1 MEVQSRLGDP
11 MAAGIYNF
19 TIEQGTTVV
28 KQFTYKDANA
38 AVVDLAGYDV
48 RMQIRDTVASSTVID
63 TFTTSSGMSI
73 LGTVSSSNSGTI
85 QLRIEAASSS
95 LYTFTT
101 AVYDIEIEATG
112 SSTVTRLLQGS
123 IKLSPEVTR

>member
-1 MEVQSRLGDP
+1 

-38 AVVDLAGYDV
+38 VIVDLSGYDV
-48 RMQIRDTVASSTVID
+48 RMQLRDTIGSSTVID
-63 TFTTSSGMSI
+63 SFTTSSGLSI
-73 LGTVSSSNSGTI
+73 LGSANSTSSGTI

-101 AVYDIEIEATG
+101 AVYDIEIEDTG
-112 SSTVTRLLQGS
+112 SSTVTRLLQGT

>member
-1 MEVQSRLGDP
+1 

-38 AVVDLAGYDV
+38 KVVDLSGYDV
-48 RMQIRDTVASSTVID
+48 RMQIRDTVASSTVVD
-63 TFTTSSGMSI
+63 TFTTSSGLSI
-73 LGTVSSSNSGTI
+73 LATAESTASGTI

-95 LYTFTT
+95 LYTFIT
-101 AVYDIEIEATG
+101 AVYDIEIEDNG
-112 SSTVTRLLQGS
+112 SPRTVTRLLQGS

>member
-1 MEVQSRLGDP
+1 

-28 KQFTYKDANA
+28 KQFTYKDSSAN
-38 AVVDLAGYDV
+38 VVDLNGYLV
-48 RMQIRDTVASSTVID
+48 RMHIRDAITDAAPVAGGSFD
-63 TFTTSSGMSI
+63 TGSGMTI
-73 LGTVSSSNSGTI
+73 LATANSTASGTI
-85 QLRIEAASSS
+85 QLRIEASVTKN
-95 LYTFTT
+95 YTFDS
-101 AVYDIEIEATG
+101 AVYDIEIEDPA

>member
-1 MEVQSRLGDP
+1 

-28 KQFTYKDANA
+28 KQFTYKDASAN
-38 AVVDLAGYDV
+38 VVDLDGYDV
-48 RMQIRDTVASSTVID
+48 RMQIRDTVASSTVVD
-63 TFTTSSGMSI
+63 TFTTSSGLSI
-73 LGTVSSSNSGTI
+73 LATADSTASGTI

-95 LYTFTT
+95 LYTFAT

-112 SSTVTRLLQGS
+112 SATVTRLLQGS

>member
-1 MEVQSRLGDP
+1 

-28 KQFTYKDANA
+28 KQFTYKDASA
-38 AVVDLAGYDV
+38 EVVDLKGYDV

-73 LGTVSSSNSGTI
+73 IASTPSTESGTI
-85 QLRIEAASSS
+85 QLRIEAGSSS

-101 AVYDIEIEATG
+101 AVYDIEIEHTG
-112 SSTVTRLLQGS
+112 SSTVTRLLQGT

>member
-1 MEVQSRLGDP
+1 
-11 MAAGIYNF
+11 MAAGIYNV

-28 KQFTYKDANA
+28 KQFTSKDSSA

-48 RMQIRDTVASSTVID
+48 RMLIRDTVASSTVID
-63 TFTTSSGMSI
+63 TCGTGSGMTI
-73 LGTVSSSNSGTI
+73 LGTVSSSASGPI

-101 AVYDIEIEATG
+101 AVYDIEIENTG